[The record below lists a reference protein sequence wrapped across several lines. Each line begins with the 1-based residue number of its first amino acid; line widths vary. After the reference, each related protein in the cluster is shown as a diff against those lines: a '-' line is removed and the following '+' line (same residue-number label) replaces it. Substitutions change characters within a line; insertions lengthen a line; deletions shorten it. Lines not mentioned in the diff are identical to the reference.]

1 MSTWPKTRPS
11 AVDSSTHAANASRD
25 CAARF
30 RVPAGL
36 GETSDKILLAH
47 RLASAGGYEVRHRRV
62 RADRGAVEDGLV
74 LPDRHFA
81 HEAEVFR
88 NRLAGVPAL
97 DRKSVV

>member
-30 RVPAGL
+30 RVPASL
-36 GETSDKILLAH
+36 GETSDKILLTH
-47 RLASAGGYEVRHRRV
+47 RLASAGGYEVRHRWV

-74 LPDRHFA
+74 PPDRNFA
-81 HEAEVFR
+81 REAKVFG
-88 NRLAGVPAL
+88 NCLAGVPAL
-97 DRKSVV
+97 RY